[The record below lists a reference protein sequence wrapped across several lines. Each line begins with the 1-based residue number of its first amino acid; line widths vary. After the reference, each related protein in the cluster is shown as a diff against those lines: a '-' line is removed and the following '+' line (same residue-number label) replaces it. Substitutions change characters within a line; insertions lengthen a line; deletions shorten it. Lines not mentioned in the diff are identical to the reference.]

1 MCIENATLPSWAEC
15 AEAINTLGAFLGRR
29 DVPELSQFA
38 LQQRYGFRQADVMV
52 LFGGSI
58 LCGVDVLARAMEQ
71 HVARKYVI
79 VGGAGH
85 TTEALRI
92 RARQE
97 FPGLETANLSE
108 AEVFQSCLFRQYGL
122 RADWLECASTNCGN
136 NITHLLSLL
145 RAHSIGFRSVILTQD
160 ATMQLRMDAT
170 MRNFVPDDT
179 IIVNYAAYS
188 ASVSAAA
195 SGLTYV
201 DEIRGMWRM
210 ERYITLLMGEIPR
223 LTDDESGYGPRGKR
237 FIAHVDIPASVRD
250 AFALLKRRF
259 ADSVREANPAF
270 RSQS

>member
-1 MCIENATLPSWAEC
+1 MAIDNGNMPSWVEC
-15 AEAINTLGAFLGRR
+15 AKALNALGAFLGRR
-29 DVPELSQFA
+29 DVPELSPSA
-38 LQQRYGFRQADVMV
+38 LQRKYGFHQADVMV

-58 LCGVDVLARAMEQ
+58 LCGVDVLARAMQQ

-97 FPGLETANLSE
+97 FPDLDAEGLSE
-108 AEVFQSCLFRQYGL
+108 AEVFQACLFRQYGL

-145 RAHSIGFRSVILTQD
+145 RAHSIDFHSVILTQD

-170 MRNFVPDDT
+170 MRNHAPEDA
-179 IIVNYAAYS
+179 IIINYAAYS
-188 ASVSAAA
+188 ARVCAEA
-195 SGLTYV
+195 SGLAYA

-223 LTDDESGYGPRGKR
+223 LTDDENGYGPRGKQ
-237 FIAHVDIPASVRD
+237 FIAHVDIPVAARD
-250 AFALLKRRF
+250 AFELLQKRF
-259 ADSVREANPAF
+259 ANSVREANPAF
-270 RSQS
+270 RS

>member
-1 MCIENATLPSWAEC
+1 MNMNNEPIPSWAEC
-15 AEAINTLGAFLGRR
+15 AEAINTLGAFLGRH
-29 DVPELSQFA
+29 DIPELSQSA
-38 LQQRYGFRQADVMV
+38 LREKYGFHQADVMV

-58 LCGVDVLARAMEQ
+58 LCGVDVLARAMKQ
-71 HVARKYVI
+71 QVARKYVI

-97 FPGLETANLSE
+97 FPDLETAGLSE
-108 AEVFQSCLFRQYGL
+108 AEVFQACLFRQYGL

-145 RAHSIGFRSVILTQD
+145 RAHSIDLHSVILTQD

-170 MRNFVPDDT
+170 MRNFVPEDT
-179 IIVNYAAYS
+179 VIVNYAAYS
-188 ASVSAAA
+188 ARACAAA
-195 SGLTYV
+195 NALTCA

-223 LTDDESGYGPRGKR
+223 LTDDENGYGPRGKR
-237 FIAHVDIPASVRD
+237 FIAHVDIPESVRD
-250 AFALLKRRF
+250 AFELLKKRF
-259 ADSVREANPAF
+259 TNSVR
-270 RSQS
+270 